1 MPRKKKS
8 EFQEKEQGLPLLIDP
23 LHVQQIRDALSQ
35 QAPESAI
42 MQLPPGLMVLTEEEL
57 AEELSEDEE
66 DRAPSWELVIEGLQ
80 ALQASGMK
88 FPIFTPGE
96 QSSGQ
101 VVFEFLPGKG
111 VNATVFGWL
120 RTPRERNITLRLT
133 DKETEE
139 VFETWTMKAMPVAIA
154 LDELDAES
162 KDPWCTTFQVSVR
175 DIQIT

>member
-1 MPRKKKS
+1 MSRKKKV
-8 EFQEKEQGLPLLIDP
+8 ELQEKEQGLPLLIDP
-23 LHVQQIRDALSQ
+23 LHAQQIRDAISQ
-35 QAPESAI
+35 QSTESS
-42 MQLPPGLMVLTEEEL
+42 MMHLPPGLMVLTEEEL
-57 AEELSEDEE
+57 VEELSEEEE
-66 DRAPSWELVIEGLQ
+66 DRAPSWELAIEGLQ
-80 ALQASGMK
+80 VLQASGMK
-88 FPIFTPGE
+88 FPVFTPGE

-111 VNATVFGWL
+111 VNSTIFGWL
-120 RTPRERNITLRLT
+120 RTPKERNITLRLT

-139 VFETWTMKAMPVAIA
+139 VFETWTMKALPVAIA